1 MEAVGVLVRVDAFED
16 GVLID
21 SPRKRQLDDVGGAR
35 RVGVEPLDGGD
46 DLLL

>member
-16 GVLID
+16 GVLIN

-35 RVGVEPLDGGD
+35 RVGLETIAGG
-46 DLLL
+46 